1 MSLGTAKESRV
12 EPGLRHMQ
20 HKAAHSPFVSA
31 LVDSHRT
38 CDKVVARMQLISER
52 REVASSHIT
61 KRNLLKRRSLLSLA
75 DKAQSIQLT
84 GGRVGASSAAIF
96 ESILQACYILQ
107 PPAKPIQPRGS
118 LSYLA
123 LLGNRRLRTAQKGSG
138 GRCAYVFVSF
148 RSFQVFQRS

>member
-96 ESILQACYILQ
+96 GKINVFIIVKIAKSWRWRGWPGCSGSSTLAAGG
-107 PPAKPIQPRGS
+107 PPS
-118 LSYLA
+118 L
-123 LLGNRRLRTAQKGSG
+123 GERRRMDN
-138 GRCAYVFVSF
+138 
-148 RSFQVFQRS
+148 

>member
-96 ESILQACYILQ
+96 VDRIRC
-107 PPAKPIQPRGS
+107 RGVARKS
-118 LSYLA
+118 LCSK
-123 LLGNRRLRTAQKGSG
+123 NQVQGS
-138 GRCAYVFVSF
+138 C
-148 RSFQVFQRS
+148 

>member
-1 MSLGTAKESRV
+1 MSLGTAKEGRV

-96 ESILQACYILQ
+96 VPEKCG
-107 PPAKPIQPRGS
+107 PR
-118 LSYLA
+118 
-123 LLGNRRLRTAQKGSG
+123 
-138 GRCAYVFVSF
+138 
-148 RSFQVFQRS
+148 